1 MVNTFGQDGE
11 NEQTSFRHTISSKL
25 SAVYVFLHLAV
36 YTPDKIRPTLCN
48 FTIHRK
54 VILFFVSFFLIRA
67 CKLMCYHDYSFSVT
81 LFCINKFMNK

>member
-54 VILFFVSFFLIRA
+54 V
-67 CKLMCYHDYSFSVT
+67 
-81 LFCINKFMNK
+81 